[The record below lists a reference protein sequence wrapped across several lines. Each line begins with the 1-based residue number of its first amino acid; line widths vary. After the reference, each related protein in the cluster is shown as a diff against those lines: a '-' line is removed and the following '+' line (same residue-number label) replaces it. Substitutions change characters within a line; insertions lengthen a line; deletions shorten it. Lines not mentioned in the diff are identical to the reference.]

1 MHSGMIGQIV
11 VMDPSDYQAWMAGSR
26 TFGSLSAAGESQF
39 SQLGCPT
46 CHKFE
51 SQGRGPT
58 LIGVYGS
65 RVTLEDGRT
74 VIADENYIRESIMS
88 PGAKIVSG
96 FKNIMPVFQGL
107 VSEEQMNELVAYIKS
122 LSPPPAGSAGE
133 PMLVPPGTQPQH
145 SKE

>member
-1 MHSGMIGQIV
+1 
-11 VMDPSDYQAWMAGSR
+11 
-26 TFGSLSAAGESQF
+26 
-39 SQLGCPT
+39 
-46 CHKFE
+46 
-51 SQGRGPT
+51 
-58 LIGVYGS
+58 
-65 RVTLEDGRT
+65 LEDGRT

-107 VSEEQMNELVAYIKS
+107 VTEEQMNELVAYIKS